1 MAVLI
6 GETKTR
12 FYNGEKYTF
21 ERVALGEWK
30 QIEGSSSSMIP
41 YTILDEIKGWK

>member
-6 GETKTR
+6 GEQKTR
-12 FYNGEKYTF
+12 FYNGEKFTF

-30 QIEGSSSSMIP
+30 QIEGNSMIP
-41 YTILDEIKGWK
+41 YTILDEIEEWD